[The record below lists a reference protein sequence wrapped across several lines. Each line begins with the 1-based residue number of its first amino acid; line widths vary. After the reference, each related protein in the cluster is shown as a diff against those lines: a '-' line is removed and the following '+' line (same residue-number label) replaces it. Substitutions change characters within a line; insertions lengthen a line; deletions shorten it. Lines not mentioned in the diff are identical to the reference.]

1 MGAPLPP
8 VFQQSP
14 SHQKEEM
21 HAGGRFC
28 TRQKWNATLRSEG
41 RGMENGG
48 GSGRMWALG
57 G

>member
-48 GSGRMWALG
+48 VVGECGP
-57 G
+57 

>member
-28 TRQKWNATLRSEG
+28 TRQKWNATLRRS
-41 RGMENGG
+41 
-48 GSGRMWALG
+48 SIYSLLYP
-57 G
+57 